1 MRRKGVLSRAPRR
14 SLLADRMTPILC
26 RHHRDLKDACSAPTA
41 RRSVLRRPTP
51 PRCNR
56 STVST
61 GRGASH
67 STTCIPGGIT
77 RGHRGDVLQTS
88 RQWLRQDATEFRTQT
103 NVHSAQRSA
112 RPSADKCS
120 TFRINGRS
128 ADELRLAQVRM
139 PTGAGAM
146 MILQVHLPRDGPA
159 HGRVGHLILRCVR
172 QTPRVRWIAH
182 RACSLGG
189 RHISKR
195 LRDSKQKSRFGQRG
209 RQSLSWHGRRSFR
222 TVTRKGMPID
232 ARAQIAQNSWYGGW
246 WTQGPAP
253 SIR

>member
-1 MRRKGVLSRAPRR
+1 MAAIALQLCAAPCFEDQ
-14 SLLADRMTPILC
+14 LHPA
-26 RHHRDLKDACSAPTA
+26 
-41 RRSVLRRPTP
+41 
-51 PRCNR
+51 CNR

-67 STTCIPGGIT
+67 STTCIPGGST

-103 NVHSAQRSA
+103 NVHGAQRSA

-139 PTGAGAM
+139 PTGAGAKM
-146 MILQVHLPRDGPA
+146 TLQVHLPRDGPA
-159 HGRVGHLILRCVR
+159 HGRVGHPILRCVR

-195 LRDSKQKSRFGQRG
+195 LRDSKQKARFGQRDDSRFRVPSHERG
-209 RQSLSWHGRRSFR
+209 CRRRQGTDCAQLVVRG
-222 TVTRKGMPID
+222 VVD
-232 ARAQIAQNSWYGGW
+232 AGSCPLN
-246 WTQGPAP
+246 
-253 SIR
+253 

>member
-1 MRRKGVLSRAPRR
+1 M
-14 SLLADRMTPILC
+14 
-26 RHHRDLKDACSAPTA
+26 
-41 RRSVLRRPTP
+41 LRRTTP
-51 PRCNR
+51 PRLQSVDRLDRARCFSLNDVHSR
-56 STVST
+56 RDHERAQGRRPANIKTMAAT
-61 GRGASH
+61 GRNGVSNADER
-67 STTCIPGGIT
+67 T
-77 RGHRGDVLQTS
+77 RR
-88 RQWLRQDATEFRTQT
+88 A
-103 NVHSAQRSA
+103 RSA

-139 PTGAGAM
+139 PTGAGAK

-159 HGRVGHLILRCVR
+159 HGRVGHPILRCVR

-209 RQSLSWHGRRSFR
+209 LQSLSWHGRRSFR
-222 TVTRKGMPID
+222 TVTRKGMPND
-232 ARAQIAQNSWYGGW
+232 ARAQIAQNSWYGEW

-253 SIR
+253 SIRYAYSQAGASIAGAAEGHNA

>member
-1 MRRKGVLSRAPRR
+1 MCRKGVLSRAPRR
-14 SLLADRMTPILC
+14 SLLADGWRPSCADTIETSKTRAVLQLC
-26 RHHRDLKDACSAPTA
+26 AAP
-41 RRSVLRRPTP
+41 RPEDQLHP
-51 PRCNR
+51 ACNR

-77 RGHRGDVLQTS
+77 REHRGDVLQTS
-88 RQWLRQDATEFRTQT
+88 RQWLRQDATECRTQT
-103 NVHSAQRSA
+103 NVHGAQRSA

-159 HGRVGHLILRCVR
+159 HGRGGHPYIGASVR
-172 QTPRVRWIAH
+172 PRV
-182 RACSLGG
+182 CGG
-189 RHISKR
+189 
-195 LRDSKQKSRFGQRG
+195 
-209 RQSLSWHGRRSFR
+209 
-222 TVTRKGMPID
+222 
-232 ARAQIAQNSWYGGW
+232 
-246 WTQGPAP
+246 
-253 SIR
+253 

>member
-1 MRRKGVLSRAPRR
+1 MVGTHPSSFMIAP
-14 SLLADRMTPILC
+14 PVQ
-26 RHHRDLKDACSAPTA
+26 DACSAPTA
-41 RRSVLRRPTP
+41 RRSAPRRPTP

-103 NVHSAQRSA
+103 NVHGAQRSA

-139 PTGAGAM
+139 PSGAGAM

-159 HGRVGHLILRCVR
+159 HGRVGHPYIGASVRPRVCGRLRIE
-172 QTPRVRWIAH
+172 RVRWEGGTSRRGYAIVSK
-182 RACSLGG
+182 SLGSG
-189 RHISKR
+189 R
-195 LRDSKQKSRFGQRG
+195 GV
-209 RQSLSWHGRRSFR
+209 
-222 TVTRKGMPID
+222 TVAFVYRHTKGDADD
-232 ARAQIAQNSWYGGW
+232 ARAQIAHNSWYGGR

>member
-1 MRRKGVLSRAPRR
+1 MLQLRAVPRTEDQ
-14 SLLADRMTPILC
+14 L
-26 RHHRDLKDACSAPTA
+26 HPT
-41 RRSVLRRPTP
+41 
-51 PRCNR
+51 CNR

-67 STTCIPGGIT
+67 STTCSMLGHERALGRRPANIKAMAATGRNGVSNADERT
-77 RGHRGDVLQTS
+77 RR
-88 RQWLRQDATEFRTQT
+88 A
-103 NVHSAQRSA
+103 RSA

-139 PTGAGAM
+139 PTGAGAK
-146 MILQVHLPRDGPA
+146 MILHGPFTPRRTSARASRPPL
-159 HGRVGHLILRCVR
+159 HRCVR

-195 LRDSKQKSRFGQRG
+195 LRDSKQKSRFGQRDNSRFRVPSHERG
-209 RQSLSWHGRRSFR
+209 CRRRQGTDCAQLVVRG
-222 TVTRKGMPID
+222 VVD
-232 ARAQIAQNSWYGGW
+232 AGSCPLN
-246 WTQGPAP
+246 
-253 SIR
+253 